1 MVWIIVMIEAAL
13 FAISVSID
21 AFAAAFAYG
30 CKKIKIPFLSIHII
44 NLICT
49 GIIGLSFLFGNFL
62 TQYIPPWLA
71 AGLSFTILFFI
82 GITKLLDSITK
93 AVIKKHTNLNKEIN
107 ISLFNLKFILHMYAD
122 PEAADADISKS
133 ISPREA
139 AALAIA
145 LSLDG
150 FAVGLGAAFAGV
162 NGLAVILFT
171 FITGM
176 IMLLLGSWLGNKT
189 ACKLRFNLSWLAG
202 VFLIGLAF
210 MNLF

>member
-1 MVWIIVMIEAAL
+1 MVLITLEAAFL
-13 FAISVSID
+13 AMSVSID

-30 CKKIKIPFLSIHII
+30 CKKIKIPFKSIHII
-44 NLICT
+44 NFICT
-49 GIIGLSFLFGNFL
+49 GIIGLSFLFGNML
-62 TQYIPPWLA
+62 MQILPEWLA
-71 AGLSFTILFFI
+71 AGLSFTILFLI

-93 AVIKKHTNLNKEIN
+93 AIIKKYTNLNKEIN
-107 ISLFNLKFILHMYAD
+107 LSLFNFKFILHMYAN

-139 AALAIA
+139 AALAVA

-176 IMLLLGSWLGNKT
+176 IMLLLGGWLGNKT
-189 ACKLRFNLSWLAG
+189 ACKLRINLSWAAG
-202 VFLIGLAF
+202 LILIWLAF
-210 MNLF
+210 MNLV